1 MEKEC
6 TPWNK
11 LVNAEQISTKEHAI
25 GALQHRLKYLVSFHQ
40 TPQQTATTNVTN
52 QNDKHNSLVQNK
64 SSNRNSKKV
73 CFRFQ

>member
-11 LVNAEQISTKEHAI
+11 LVNAEQISTKERAI

-52 QNDKHNSLVQNK
+52 QND
-64 SSNRNSKKV
+64 
-73 CFRFQ
+73 